1 MTGSRSTLIAGTA
14 TARLAACAALA
25 FALLA
30 GAASSACS
38 STSDTTADAGPR
50 SGTDAASGDGGPGN
64 VGSDAAGGPDAGA
77 QGDDGGVPE
86 GGAAVTPH
94 AIACGAA
101 SCDTQKETCCAL
113 ADGGGG
119 CVAGSTATCPA
130 GSATLHCTEAAD
142 CDPGSICC
150 GNIDF
155 QSGTPSTLCATTC
168 STFQFCGTSAECR
181 TAEPCAVQSCFGRM
195 VEICGR
201 QGFCK

>member
-30 GAASSACS
+30 GAATSACS
-38 STSDTTADAGPR
+38 GTRETTADAAPT
-50 SGTDAASGDGGPGN
+50 SGTDAASGDGGPANG
-64 VGSDAAGGPDAGA
+64 GSDAAGGDSGA
-77 QGDDGGVPE
+77 PGDDGGVPE

>member
-1 MTGSRSTLIAGTA
+1 MTGSRSTLIAWTES
-14 TARLAACAALA
+14 ARLATCVGLALM
-25 FALLA
+25 LLA
-30 GAASSACS
+30 GATISACS
-38 STSDTTADAGPR
+38 STVDTTPDAGST

-64 VGSDAAGGPDAGA
+64 GGGDAAGGGDAGVP
-77 QGDDGGVPE
+77 GDDGGVPE
-86 GGAAVTPH
+86 GGAPVTPH
-94 AIACGAA
+94 AVACGAA

-119 CVAGSTATCPA
+119 CVAGTTAACPA

-155 QSGTPSTLCATTC
+155 QSGTPSTACAATC

-181 TAEPCAVQSCFGRM
+181 TGEPCAVQSCFGRV
-195 VEICGR
+195 VEMCGR